1 MTGRVPHRRHHQM
14 ATPKTETLTV
24 RLSPEVKAQLRE
36 AATQQQRSLANML
49 SVMIRYWAETADTS
63 PSPRRERVQ
72 ASRSAD

>member
-1 MTGRVPHRRHHQM
+1 M
-14 ATPKTETLTV
+14 ATPKAETLTV
-24 RLSPEVKAQLRE
+24 RLSPGVKAQLRE

-49 SVMIRYWAETADTS
+49 SVMIRYWAETADAS